1 MPQEQ
6 AILTISITSKLVNL
20 HQRTL
25 MLYEKAG
32 LITPHRTTTQRRLFS
47 IKDINKLQFIK
58 HLTQK
63 KGVNLN
69 GVKLLLEAID
79 VCEKNGVRLKRRLFP
94 AFKLRKLI

>member
-32 LITPHRTTTQRRLFS
+32 LIAPHRTNTQRRLFS
-47 IKDINKLQFIK
+47 IKNINQLQFIK

-79 VCEKNGVRLKRRLFP
+79 VCEENGIRLQRRLFP
-94 AFKLRKLI
+94 AFKLKKLI